1 MNFLEIS
8 GEKYGSNDLIS
19 FTATQLTEI
28 GVSSFQS
35 ILVDTRQNQIDILF
49 EDMDDTKIV
58 HAINGTPQPVNAKE
72 FKSNDAR
79 QFLLALFETS
89 NQAAYS

>member
-35 ILVDTRQNQIDILF
+35 IQVDTRQNQIDILF
-49 EDMDDTKIV
+49 EDMDYTKIV
-58 HAINGTPQPVNAKE
+58 HAINGTPQTVNTNE